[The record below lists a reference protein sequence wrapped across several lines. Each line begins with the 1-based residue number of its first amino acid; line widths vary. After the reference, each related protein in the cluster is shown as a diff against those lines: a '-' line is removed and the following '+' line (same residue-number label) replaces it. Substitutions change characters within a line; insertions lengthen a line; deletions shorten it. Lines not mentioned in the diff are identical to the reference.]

1 MFLHGQALGGKEDPA
16 ASDAIQTTF
25 GYGLETVE

>member
-1 MFLHGQALGGKEDPA
+1 MFLHGQALGGKEGPA
-16 ASDAIQTTF
+16 AFDAVQTTV